1 MIQPDWVY
9 YTAGIAL
16 IIASV
21 AAWIASFYRWPGN
34 WLVVGLAAASA
45 HFLPQKDGGLGLSWT
60 TVAVLAG
67 VAVFGEL
74 IEYFAGRSSG
84 ASGGVHRRSL
94 VITMVGGISG
104 AMIGSALP
112 LPIPIVGNSLSLL
125 IGVLAGVAG
134 GAYCGEVLYSDRK
147 GLSRLRIHTSLV
159 TRVLGTV
166 GKLIAGLTMVAI
178 LASALFPS
186 KS

>member
-34 WLVVGLAAASA
+34 WLVV
-45 HFLPQKDGGLGLSWT
+45 GGLGLSWT

-125 IGVLAGVAG
+125 MGVLAGVAG

>member
-34 WLVVGLAAASA
+34 WLVVALAAASA

-67 VAVFGEL
+67 VALLGEL
-74 IEYFAGRSSG
+74 LEYFAGRSSG
-84 ASGGVHRRSL
+84 GFGGVHRRSL

-112 LPIPIVGNSLSLL
+112 LPIP
-125 IGVLAGVAG
+125 
-134 GAYCGEVLYSDRK
+134 GENNAK
-147 GLSRLRIHTSLV
+147 
-159 TRVLGTV
+159 
-166 GKLIAGLTMVAI
+166 
-178 LASALFPS
+178 
-186 KS
+186 